1 MKHQKKGRK
10 FHRENGQRNALLKN
24 MGESL
29 ILNEKIVTTESRAKD
44 LRVFIEKKIS
54 IAKKGGIQS
63 VRELRRYFSEDAS
76 QKLIKEIAPA
86 LKDRKGGYTRITKIG
101 PRKNDS
107 TEMVQIEIIK

>member
-63 VRELRRYFSEDAS
+63 VRKLRRYFSEDAS
-76 QKLIKEIAPA
+76 QKLIKEIASA

-107 TEMVQIEIIK
+107 AEMVQIEIIK

>member
-1 MKHQKKGRK
+1 M
-10 FHRENGQRNALLKN
+10 
-24 MGESL
+24 
-29 ILNEKIVTTESRAKD
+29 
-44 LRVFIEKKIS
+44 RVFIEKKIS

-107 TEMVQIEIIK
+107 AEMVQIEIIK

>member
-10 FHRENGQRNALLKN
+10 FHRENGQRKALLKN

-29 ILNEKIVTTESRAKD
+29 ILNEKIVTTEPRAKD
-44 LRVFIEKKIS
+44 LKVFIEKKIS

-63 VRELRRYFSEDAS
+63 VRELKKYFSEDAS

-107 TEMVQIEIIK
+107 ALMAKIEIIK